1 MLANPQILLT
11 STDEQILLE
20 IRSVASP
27 LDQNAEI
34 LKVKELALNEA
45 SKQLI
50 DMKAQITIHVQEI
63 VQNVLEINNLKEEL
77 ANER

>member
-1 MLANPQILLT
+1 MVEEKQ
-11 STDEQILLE
+11 
-20 IRSVASP
+20 
-27 LDQNAEI
+27 QNAEI

-50 DMKAQITIHVQEI
+50 DMKAQVTVHVQEI
-63 VQNVLEINNLKEEL
+63 VRNVLEINNLKEEM